1 MRFLLVQ
8 LIDIYIII
16 IIIRAVLSW
25 FPINQ
30 HSSFFRIYLFLIQIT
45 EPVLG
50 RVREFMNRIIP
61 NMAIDFSPF
70 IVIILLSVLRNFIS
84 LRA

>member
-8 LIDIYIII
+8 IIDIYMIII
-16 IIIRAVLSW
+16 IVRAVLSW
-25 FPINQ
+25 FPINPQ
-30 HSSFFRIYLFLIQIT
+30 SSFFRIYLFIIQIT

-50 RVREFMNRIIP
+50 RVREFLSRMIP

-70 IVIILLSVLRNFIS
+70 IIIILLNILRNFI

>member
-8 LIDIYIII
+8 IIDIYMII

-25 FPINQ
+25 FPINPQ
-30 HSSFFRIYLFLIQIT
+30 SSFFRIYFFIIQIT

-50 RVREFMNRIIP
+50 RVREFLSRMIP

-70 IVIILLSVLRNFIS
+70 IIIILLNVLRNFI

>member
-8 LIDIYIII
+8 IIDIYMII

-25 FPINQ
+25 FPIDRN
-30 HSSFFRIYLFLIQIT
+30 SSFFRIYFFIIQIT

-50 RVREFMNRIIP
+50 RVREFMSRIIP

-70 IVIILLSVLRNFIS
+70 IIIILLNILRNFI

>member
-8 LIDIYIII
+8 IIDIYMII

-25 FPINQ
+25 FPINPQ
-30 HSSFFRIYLFLIQIT
+30 SNFFRIYLFIIQIT

-50 RVREFMNRIIP
+50 RVREFLSRMIP

-70 IVIILLSVLRNFIS
+70 IIIILLNVLRNFI

>member
-8 LIDIYIII
+8 IIDIYMII

-25 FPINQ
+25 FPINPQ
-30 HSSFFRIYLFLIQIT
+30 SSLFRIYFFIIQIT

-50 RVREFMNRIIP
+50 RVREFLSRMIP

-70 IVIILLSVLRNFIS
+70 IIIILLNILRNFI
-84 LRA
+84 RA

>member
-8 LIDIYIII
+8 LIDIYMII

-25 FPINQ
+25 FPINP
-30 HSSFFRIYLFLIQIT
+30 HSSFFRIYLFIIQIT

-50 RVREFMNRIIP
+50 RVREFLSRMIP

-70 IVIILLSVLRNFIS
+70 IIIILLNVLRNFI

>member
-1 MRFLLVQ
+1 MRLLLVK
-8 LIDIYIII
+8 LIDIYMII

-25 FPINQ
+25 FPIERN
-30 HSSFFRIYLFLIQIT
+30 SSFFRIYFFIIQIT

-50 RVREFMNRIIP
+50 RVREFLSRMVP

-70 IVIILLSVLRNFIS
+70 IVIILLNVLRNFI

>member
-8 LIDIYIII
+8 IIDIYMIII
-16 IIIRAVLSW
+16 IARAVLSW
-25 FPINQ
+25 FPINP
-30 HSSFFRIYLFLIQIT
+30 HSSFFRIYLFIIQIT

-50 RVREFMNRIIP
+50 RVREFMSRMVP

-70 IVIILLSVLRNFIS
+70 IIIILLNVLRNFI

>member
-8 LIDIYIII
+8 IIDIYMII

-25 FPINQ
+25 FPIERN
-30 HSSFFRIYLFLIQIT
+30 SSFFRIYFFIIQIT

-50 RVREFMNRIIP
+50 RVREFLSRMVP

-70 IVIILLSVLRNFIS
+70 IVIILLNVLRNFI
-84 LRA
+84 RA

>member
-1 MRFLLVQ
+1 MRYILVQ
-8 LIDIYIII
+8 LIDIYMII

-25 FPINQ
+25 FPIDR
-30 HSSFFRIYLFLIQIT
+30 HSSFFRIYFFLIQIT

-50 RVREFMNRIIP
+50 RVREFMSRMIP

-70 IVIILLSVLRNFIS
+70 LVIILLSVLRNFII
-84 LRA
+84 RA

>member
-1 MRFLLVQ
+1 MRILLVQ
-8 LIDIYIII
+8 LIDIYMII

-25 FPINQ
+25 FPIDRN
-30 HSSFFRIYLFLIQIT
+30 SGFFRIYFFIIQIT

-50 RVREFMNRIIP
+50 RVREFMSRMIP

-70 IVIILLSVLRNFIS
+70 IVIILLSVLRNFI

>member
-8 LIDIYIII
+8 IIDIYMII

-25 FPINQ
+25 FPIDR
-30 HSSFFRIYLFLIQIT
+30 HSSFFRIYLFIIQIT

-50 RVREFMNRIIP
+50 RVREFMNRMIP

-70 IVIILLSVLRNFIS
+70 IIIILLNILRNFI

>member
-8 LIDIYIII
+8 IIDIYMIII
-16 IIIRAVLSW
+16 IVRAVLSW
-25 FPINQ
+25 FPINPQ
-30 HSSFFRIYLFLIQIT
+30 SSFFRIYLFIIQIT

-50 RVREFMNRIIP
+50 RVREFLSRMIP

-70 IVIILLSVLRNFIS
+70 IIIILLNVLRNFI

>member
-8 LIDIYIII
+8 IIDIYMIII
-16 IIIRAVLSW
+16 IARAVLSW
-25 FPINQ
+25 FPINP
-30 HSSFFRIYLFLIQIT
+30 HSYFFRIYLFIIQIT

-50 RVREFMNRIIP
+50 RVREFMSRMVP

-70 IVIILLSVLRNFIS
+70 IIIILLNVLRNFI

>member
-1 MRFLLVQ
+1 MRLLLVK
-8 LIDIYIII
+8 LIDIYMII

-25 FPINQ
+25 FPIERN
-30 HSSFFRIYLFLIQIT
+30 SSFFRIYFFIIQIT

-50 RVREFMNRIIP
+50 RVREFLSRMVP

-70 IVIILLSVLRNFIS
+70 IIIILLNVLRNFI
-84 LRA
+84 RA

>member
-8 LIDIYIII
+8 IIDIYMII

-25 FPINQ
+25 FPIERN
-30 HSSFFRIYLFLIQIT
+30 SSFFRIYFFIIQIT

-50 RVREFMNRIIP
+50 RVREFLSRMVP

-70 IVIILLSVLRNFIS
+70 IIIILLNVLRNFI

>member
-8 LIDIYIII
+8 IIDIYMII

-25 FPINQ
+25 FPINPQ
-30 HSSFFRIYLFLIQIT
+30 SSFFRIYLFIIQIT

-50 RVREFMNRIIP
+50 RVREFLSRMIP

-70 IVIILLSVLRNFIS
+70 IIIILLNVLRNFI

>member
-8 LIDIYIII
+8 LIDIYMII

-25 FPINQ
+25 FPINP
-30 HSSFFRIYLFLIQIT
+30 HSSFSRIYLFIIQIT

-50 RVREFMNRIIP
+50 RVREFLSRMIP

-70 IVIILLSVLRNFIS
+70 IIIILLNILRNFI